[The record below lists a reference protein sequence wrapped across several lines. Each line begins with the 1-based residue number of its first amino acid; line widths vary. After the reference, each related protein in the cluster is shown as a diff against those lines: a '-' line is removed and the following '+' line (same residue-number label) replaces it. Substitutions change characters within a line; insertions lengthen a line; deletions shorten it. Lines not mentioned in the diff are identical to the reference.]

1 MSSSYNPAMAESPP
15 AVLLWGQDEFLVR
28 MAAADIL
35 DARGVKAREL
45 DAREWQAG
53 DFFDL
58 ATPSLW
64 GERRALLVTGCQ
76 SLPEAAARE
85 LRRYLESPS
94 PDAVCILTMTT
105 ARKTAPPL
113 TKVVQGAGGQTKQVA
128 LRRQD
133 LPKWTLERARAR
145 GVRLS
150 APGAAALI
158 GVIGEEA
165 GPLDQAVEQ
174 LGAAFPGRAV
184 GPDEVHAQFQ
194 GAAEQQIWDLCD
206 RAFAGRVSD
215 AMETLHALLAA
226 REDPLFIL
234 GGIASRLRDLLRV
247 SALPDTMPLA
257 EAAKQAGLRF
267 DWQVRK
273 FRDQARIV
281 GRDALPA
288 LHDRVVEADR
298 ALKGGLSSEVVLASL
313 VAAVA
318 GDREAAL
325 SVPVRV
331 SR

>member
-1 MSSSYNPAMAESPP
+1 MAESPP
-15 AVLLWGQDEFLVR
+15 AVLLWGEDAFLVR
-28 MAAADIL
+28 QAATEIL

-45 DAREWQAG
+45 DAREWHAG

-76 SLPEAAARE
+76 SLPEAAVRE
-85 LRRYLESPS
+85 LKRYLESPS
-94 PDAVCILTMTT
+94 PDAVCVLTMAT
-105 ARKTAPPL
+105 ARKTAPAL
-113 TKVVQGAGGQTKQVA
+113 AKVIQGAGGRSKQVA
-128 LRRQD
+128 LRRQEF
-133 LPKWTLERARAR
+133 PKWTLERAKAR
-145 GVRLS
+145 GIRLS
-150 APGAAALI
+150 PAGAAALV
-158 GVIGEEA
+158 GVIGEDA

-174 LGAAFPGRAV
+174 LASAFPDRVV
-184 GPDEVHAQFQ
+184 GPDEVHEQFQ
-194 GAAEQQIWDLCD
+194 GAAEHQIWDLCD
-206 RAFAGRVSD
+206 RAFSGRLAE
-215 AMETLHALLAA
+215 AMAILHALLVA

-247 SALPDTMPLA
+247 SALPDTMPPA
-257 EAAKQAGLRF
+257 EAARQAGLRF

-281 GRDALPA
+281 GRDSLPA
-288 LHDRVVEADR
+288 LHERAVESDR
-298 ALKGGLSSEVVLASL
+298 ALKGGLDAESVLAAL
-313 VAAVA
+313 VAAIA

>member
-1 MSSSYNPAMAESPP
+1 M
-15 AVLLWGQDEFLVR
+15 LLWGEDEFLVR
-28 MAAADIL
+28 QGAAEIL

-45 DAREWQAG
+45 DARAWQAG

-76 SLPEAAARE
+76 SLPEAAVRE
-85 LRRYLESPS
+85 LKRYLESPS
-94 PDAVCILTMTT
+94 PDAVCVLTMTT
-105 ARKTAPPL
+105 SRRTAPPL
-113 TKVVQGAGGQTKQVA
+113 AKVVQNSGGKAKQIA

-133 LPKWTLERARAR
+133 LPKWVLDRARAR

-150 APGAAALI
+150 APGAAALV
-158 GVIGEEA
+158 GVVGEEA

-174 LGAAFPGRAV
+174 LAAAFPGQAV
-184 GPDEVHAQFQ
+184 GSGEVHAQFQ
-194 GAAEQQIWDLCD
+194 GVAEQQIWDLCD
-206 RAFAGRVSD
+206 RAFAGRLSE
-215 AMETLHALLAA
+215 AMATLHALLAA

-234 GGIASRLRDLLRV
+234 GGIASRVRDLLRV
-247 SALPDTMPLA
+247 SALPDTMPPG

-267 DWQVRK
+267 DWQLRK

-281 GRDALPA
+281 GRDALPT
-288 LHDRVVEADR
+288 LHRRVVEADR
-298 ALKGGLSSEVVLASL
+298 ALKGGLSSDVVLASL
-313 VAAVA
+313 IAAIA

>member
-1 MSSSYNPAMAESPP
+1 MAESPP

-28 MAAADIL
+28 QTAAEIL
-35 DARGVKAREL
+35 DSREVKAREL

-76 SLPEAAARE
+76 ALSEAAVRE
-85 LRRYLESPS
+85 LKRYLEAPS
-94 PDAVCILTMTT
+94 PDAVCVLTMITG
-105 ARKTAPPL
+105 RKTAPPL
-113 TKVVQGAGGQTKQVA
+113 AKVVQGAGGRSKQVT

-150 APGAAALI
+150 AAGAAALV

-174 LGAAFPGRAV
+174 LASAFPGLAV
-184 GPDEVHAQFQ
+184 GPDQVHAQFQ
-194 GAAEQQIWDLCD
+194 GVAEEQIWDLCD
-206 RAFAGRVSD
+206 RAFSGRLSE
-215 AMETLHALLAA
+215 AMATLHALLAA

-234 GGIASRLRDLLRV
+234 GGIASRMRDLLRV
-247 SALPDTMPLA
+247 SALPDTMPPA
-257 EAAKQAGLRF
+257 EAARQAGLRF
-267 DWQVRK
+267 DWQVRRL
-273 FRDQARIV
+273 RDQARIV

-288 LHDRVVEADR
+288 LHERTVEADR
-298 ALKGGLSSEVVLASL
+298 ALKGGLDAESVLAAL
-313 VAAVA
+313 VAAIA